1 MERIC
6 ILVITGLL
14 LVGGCQRFEKP
25 NRPVTPQMF
34 EPTSMRIH
42 PIFTQIRDWNG
53 DGNYDGIEALI
64 ELRDG
69 FDDPTKASG
78 TVLFELF
85 AYRPQHP
92 DPRGGRLVNP
102 WIGSLTTTAEQEAH
116 WSGTTQTYNFQL
128 AWPQVDPTRTYVL
141 TATFETTD
149 GKRFFDRTILT
160 PVSRETDVGN
170 PSTQSSETEPAGS

>member
-1 MERIC
+1 MRCTCLLI
-6 ILVITGLL
+6 VTGLL
-14 LVGGCQRFEKP
+14 IGGCQTFETP
-25 NRPVTPQMF
+25 DRPASPRMF
-34 EPTSMRIH
+34 EPAAMRIH

-53 DGNYDGIEALI
+53 DGNFDGIEALI
-64 ELRDG
+64 ELPDA

-85 AYRPQHP
+85 SYRPRHP
-92 DPRGGRLVNP
+92 DPRGERLVNP
-102 WIGSLTTTAEQEAH
+102 WIGSLNTAAQQEAH

-141 TATFETTD
+141 TATFETHD

-160 PVSRETDVGN
+160 PATPPADVGDRPSQS
-170 PSTQSSETEPAGS
+170 PSTQPAGS